1 MAAHILREQL
11 LKAEQL
17 IDGAKDYLA
26 AAQAVRALLF
36 IQKFQAD
43 VDRRFEL
50 LGQ

>member
-1 MAAHILREQL
+1 MREMI

-17 IDGAKDYLA
+17 IDQAKDYTA

-36 IQKFQAD
+36 VQKFQAD
-43 VDRRFEL
+43 IERRFEL